1 MISDRGPDGLSSQKM
16 TGYEKDRAMVLT
28 FRPSFGVAKPRRL
41 QLRRA
46 RKSEAYTEM
55 GAGLAFFALPWIPTQ
70 PA

>member
-16 TGYEKDRAMVLT
+16 TGYEKDRARVLT

-46 RKSEAYTEM
+46 
-55 GAGLAFFALPWIPTQ
+55 
-70 PA
+70 